1 METPTAE
8 ELGYVN
14 SDVLVHEIRP
24 VMTNELSYLEFSTNK
39 KGQYMSSDVAVCD
52 LSEMR

>member
-8 ELGYVN
+8 ELGYVD
-14 SDVLVHEIRP
+14 SDVLVHQIRP
-24 VMTNELSYLEFSTNK
+24 VMTNELECLEFSTNK
-39 KGQYMSSDVAVCD
+39 KGQYMASDVAVCN

>member
-8 ELGYVN
+8 ELGYVD
-14 SDVLVHEIRP
+14 SDVLVHEISP
-24 VMTNELSYLEFSTNK
+24 VMTNKLSCLEFSTSK
-39 KGQYMSSDVAVCD
+39 KGQYMASDVAVCD

>member
-8 ELGYVN
+8 ELGYVD
-14 SDVLVHEIRP
+14 SDVLVHQIRP
-24 VMTNELSYLEFSTNK
+24 VMTSELRCLEFSTHK
-39 KGQYMSSDVAVCD
+39 KGQYMSSDVAVCN

>member
-8 ELGYVN
+8 ELGYVD
-14 SDVLVHEIRP
+14 SEVLVHQIRP
-24 VMTNELSYLEFSTNK
+24 VMTNELECLEFSTNK
-39 KGQYMSSDVAVCD
+39 EGQYMSSDVAVCN